1 MNLIYSMI
9 LALETSSN
17 ICGISLVERNNILN
31 IIDEP
36 CHREHNERLPVLIES
51 MFKNCNVSLD
61 DIEAIAVNIGPGSFT
76 GLRIGLGFAKGIAYS
91 KNLPIIPVPSL
102 LALAFSLK
110 EYLPKNGI
118 LLSHANKVFYQEFE
132 WANNLPKIVSRP
144 MIGLIDEFVKQLD
157 NGFQSNSTKIIKNNL
172 KSREAYPSASSVGLL
187 ASLFFDEWII
197 RKPYNLVPDYID
209 AFKIKNHA

>member
-61 DIEAIAVNIGPGSFT
+61 DIDAIAVNIGPGSFT

-132 WANNLPKIVSRP
+132 WENNLPKVVNRP
-144 MIGLIDEFVKQLD
+144 RIGMIDEFVKQLD

-172 KSREAYPSASSVGLL
+172 KIREAYPSASSVGLL

-197 RKPYNLVPDYID
+197 SEPYDLVPDYID

>member
-61 DIEAIAVNIGPGSFT
+61 DIDAIAVNIGPGSFT

-132 WANNLPKIVSRP
+132 WENNLPKVVNRP
-144 MIGLIDEFVKQLD
+144 RVGMIDEFVKQLD

-172 KSREAYPSASSVGLL
+172 KIREAYPSASSVGLL

-197 RKPYNLVPDYID
+197 SEPYDLVPDYID

>member
-1 MNLIYSMI
+1 MI

-36 CHREHNERLPVLIES
+36 CHREHNERLPVLIET

-102 LALAFSLK
+102 LALAFSLN

-132 WANNLPKIVSRP
+132 WENNLPKVVNRP
-144 MIGLIDEFVKQLD
+144 RIGLIDEFVKQLD

-172 KSREAYPSASSVGLL
+172 KIREAYPSASNIGLL

-197 RKPYNLVPDYID
+197 REPYDLVPDYID

>member
-1 MNLIYSMI
+1 MI

-36 CHREHNERLPVLIES
+36 CHREHNERLPALIES

-102 LALAFSLK
+102 LALAFSLN

-132 WANNLPKIVSRP
+132 WENNLPKVVNRP
-144 MIGLIDEFVKQLD
+144 RIGLIDEFVKQLD

-172 KSREAYPSASSVGLL
+172 KIREAYPSASNVGLL

-197 RKPYNLVPDYID
+197 REPYDLVPDYID

>member
-51 MFKNCNVSLD
+51 MFKNYNVSLD
-61 DIEAIAVNIGPGSFT
+61 DIDAIAVNIGPGSFT

-132 WANNLPKIVSRP
+132 WENNLPKVVNRP
-144 MIGLIDEFVKQLD
+144 RIGMIDEFVKQLD

-172 KSREAYPSASSVGLL
+172 KIREAYPSASSVGLL

-197 RKPYNLVPDYID
+197 SEPYDLVPDYID

>member
-1 MNLIYSMI
+1 MI

-36 CHREHNERLPVLIES
+36 CHREHNERLPALIES

-102 LALAFSLK
+102 LALAFSLN

-132 WANNLPKIVSRP
+132 WENNIPKVVNRP
-144 MIGLIDEFVKQLD
+144 RIGLIDEFVKQLD

-172 KSREAYPSASSVGLL
+172 KIREAYPSASNVGLL

-197 RKPYNLVPDYID
+197 REPYDLVPDYID

>member
-1 MNLIYSMI
+1 LNLIYSMI

-51 MFKNCNVSLD
+51 MFKNYNVSLD
-61 DIEAIAVNIGPGSFT
+61 DIDAIAVNIGPGSFT

-132 WANNLPKIVSRP
+132 WENNLPKVVNRP
-144 MIGLIDEFVKQLD
+144 RIGMIDEFVKQLD

-172 KSREAYPSASSVGLL
+172 KIREAHPSASSVGLL

-197 RKPYNLVPDYID
+197 SEPYDLVPDYID

>member
-36 CHREHNERLPVLIES
+36 CHREHNERLPALIES

-102 LALAFSLK
+102 LALAFSLN

-132 WANNLPKIVSRP
+132 WENNLPKVVNRP
-144 MIGLIDEFVKQLD
+144 RIGLIDEFVKQLD

-172 KSREAYPSASSVGLL
+172 KIREAYPSASSVGLL

-197 RKPYNLVPDYID
+197 REPYDLVPDYID

>member
-51 MFKNCNVSLD
+51 MFKNYNVSLD
-61 DIEAIAVNIGPGSFT
+61 DIDAIAVNIGPGSFT

-132 WANNLPKIVSRP
+132 WENNLPKVVNRP
-144 MIGLIDEFVKQLD
+144 RIGMIDEFVKQLD

-172 KSREAYPSASSVGLL
+172 KIREAYPSASSVGLL
-187 ASLFFDEWII
+187 ASLFFDERII
-197 RKPYNLVPDYID
+197 SEPYDLVPDYID

>member
-1 MNLIYSMI
+1 MI

-61 DIEAIAVNIGPGSFT
+61 DIDAIAVNIGPGSFT

-102 LALAFSLK
+102 LALAFSLN

-118 LLSHANKVFYQEFE
+118 LLSHGNKVFYQEFE
-132 WANNLPKIVSRP
+132 WENNIPKVVNRP
-144 MIGLIDEFVKQLD
+144 RIGLIDEFVKQLD

-172 KSREAYPSASSVGLL
+172 KIREAYPSASSVGLL

-197 RKPYNLVPDYID
+197 SEPYDLVPDYID